1 MGIAVAINTV
11 AINTAVVVEIA
22 VVVETTIVSCKV
34 SLFLFG
40 EGEELSNYTI
50 MRTWGDGYT
59 DIDYVKTAEN
69 NDKDVREKNE

>member
-1 MGIAVAINTV
+1 MVGT
-11 AINTAVVVEIA
+11 A
-22 VVVETTIVSCKV
+22 VVVETTIISGKV

-40 EGEELSNYTI
+40 EEEPSNYTI

-69 NDKDVREKNE
+69 IINHYKEVREKNE